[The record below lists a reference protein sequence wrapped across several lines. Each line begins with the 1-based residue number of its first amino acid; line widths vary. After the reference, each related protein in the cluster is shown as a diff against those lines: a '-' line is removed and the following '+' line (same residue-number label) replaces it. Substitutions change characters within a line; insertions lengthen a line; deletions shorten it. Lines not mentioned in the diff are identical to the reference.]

1 MNTTP
6 SLLEREQGYKL
17 NHHKGFTLI
26 ELMMVVAV
34 IGILA
39 AIAFP
44 SYQDSLRK
52 GRRADAKTA
61 LLDLAQFTER
71 SYTQNNTYS
80 NITLP
85 YTQTPT
91 SGATKYYNLSF
102 ASATQST
109 FTLQAVPIA
118 GSPQASDA
126 CGTLSINEAGTK
138 AVTGSTVSQC
148 WN

>member
-1 MNTTP
+1 MSANP
-6 SLLEREQGYKL
+6 VLESGQEREL

-52 GRRADAKTA
+52 GRRADAKAA

-80 NITLP
+80 GITLP
-85 YTQTPT
+85 YNQTPRNGT
-91 SGATKYYNLSF
+91 AYYALAL
-102 ASATQST
+102 ASATTST
-109 FTLQAVPIA
+109 VSLTATPIV

-126 CGTLSINEAGTK
+126 CGTFSINEAGTK
-138 AVTGSTVSQC
+138 GASGALGVSQC

>member
-1 MNTTP
+1 MSAAHP
-6 SLLEREQGYKL
+6 LLECEQEREL
-17 NHHKGFTLI
+17 NYHKGFTLI

-52 GRRADAKTA
+52 GRRADAKAA

-80 NITLP
+80 GITLP

-91 SGATKYYNLSF
+91 SGAAKYYNLAL
-102 ASATQST
+102 ASATAST
-109 FTLQAVPIA
+109 FSLTATPIA
-118 GSPQASDA
+118 GTPQASDP
-126 CGTLSINEAGTK
+126 CGTLSIDATGAK
-138 AVTGSTVSQC
+138 QVTGLSVSQC